1 MKRARLALLATALL
15 ALVITVAHRPAHAG
29 LITGSVSLDTS
40 ALSGSF
46 ELAFIFTDG
55 SATGDANNTVT
66 LSNFLFGVGGSAGS
80 VDTALSTGGVSGD
93 LTSGVSLVDSA
104 FLNIFASSF
113 TPGSLLS
120 FNFGLTTNVD
130 AGGTPDQLSLALLQ
144 SDGNVVTTEDQSG
157 ANSLLTV
164 NIDSANPA
172 INTFASELTPAPIV
186 TQSAAVPEPPGL
198 LLLAIGLGAAVW
210 STRKMHARR
219 RFETPSLLLF
229 SPRADLNGL
238 QSNRGAQ
245 QRPGGFY
252 WPWSFAGPMGH

>member
-1 MKRARLALLATALL
+1 MKRARLALLAAALL
-15 ALVITVAHRPAHAG
+15 ALVITVAHHPAHAG

-55 SATGDANNTVT
+55 SGTGDANNTVT

-93 LTSGVSLVDSA
+93 LSSGVSLVDSA

-130 AGGTPDQLSLALLQ
+130 AGGTPDQLSFALLQ
-144 SDGNVVTTEDQSG
+144 SDGTVVNTEDPSG
-157 ANSLLTV
+157 ADSLLTV
-164 NIDSANPA
+164 NIDSSSPTITA
-172 INTFASELTPAPIV
+172 FASELTPAPIV
-186 TQSAAVPEPPGL
+186 TEFVAVPEPPGL
-198 LLLAIGLGAAVW
+198 LLLITGLVGALSV
-210 STRKMHARR
+210 RQCRR
-219 RFETPSLLLF
+219 RSCVL
-229 SPRADLNGL
+229 
-238 QSNRGAQ
+238 
-245 QRPGGFY
+245 
-252 WPWSFAGPMGH
+252 